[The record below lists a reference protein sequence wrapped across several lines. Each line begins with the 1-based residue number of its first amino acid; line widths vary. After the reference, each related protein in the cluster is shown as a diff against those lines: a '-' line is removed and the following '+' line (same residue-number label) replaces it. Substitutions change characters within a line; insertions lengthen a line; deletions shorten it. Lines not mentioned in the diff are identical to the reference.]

1 MTSTLGTVAHTSSGD
16 NTTKIHRAR
25 ATLSP
30 ALKQATPVVVD
41 HATGSWIHGTDGRSY
56 LDFTTGIG
64 VTSTGHCHP
73 RVVAAAQEQ
82 CGKIIHAQYTT
93 VMHQPLLELTDALGE
108 VLPDGIDS
116 VFYANSG
123 SEAVEASIRLARM
136 ATGRP
141 NIVVFQG
148 GFHGRTVAAASLTT
162 AGTRFSAGFSP
173 LMSGVHMAPFPY
185 AYRYGMDTDT
195 AVDFALRELDY
206 LFASRVAPNDTAAML
221 IEPVLGDGG
230 YLPTPP
236 AFLAGLRER
245 ADRHGIVLIVDEVQS
260 GVGRTGRFWGHEF
273 CDGLVP
279 DILITAKGIASGF
292 PISAIAAPTELMAKA
307 WPGSQGGT
315 YGGNAVAAAAG
326 VATLA
331 VIAEENLVDNAR
343 ERGDQLLAGL
353 ATLAERVPAIG
364 DVRGQGLMAGI
375 EFIDPDASGSVPTAN
390 AAAAAKVQ
398 QACIDQDLLTLT
410 CGPLGNVVRLIP
422 ALVVTADEI
431 DSGLARF
438 GAAVDAVLG

>member
-1 MTSTLGTVAHTSSGD
+1 M
-16 NTTKIHRAR
+16 

-41 HATGSWIHGTDGRSY
+41 HAAGSWIHGTDGVSY

-73 RVVAAAQEQ
+73 KVVAAAQEQ
-82 CGKIIHAQYTT
+82 VGKIIHAQYTT
-93 VMHQPLLELTDALGE
+93 VMHKPLLELTEKLGE
-108 VLPDGIDS
+108 KLPTGLDS

-123 SEAVEASIRLARM
+123 SEAVEAAIRLARM

-173 LMSGVHMAPFPY
+173 LMAGVHMSVFPY
-185 AYRYGMDTDT
+185 AYRYGMSEAE
-195 AVDFALRELDY
+195 AVEFALKELDY
-206 LFASRVAPNDTAAML
+206 LFLTRTAPQDTAAML

-236 AFLAGLRER
+236 AFLEGLRER
-245 ADRHGIVLIVDEVQS
+245 ADAHGIKLIIDEVQA
-260 GVGRTGRFWGHEF
+260 GVGRTGRFWGHQHAS
-273 CDGLVP
+273 VTP

-292 PISAIAAPTELMAKA
+292 PISAIAASTETMSKA

-326 VATLA
+326 VATLQ
-331 VIAEENLVDNAR
+331 VIDEEDLVTNAHN
-343 ERGDQLLAGL
+343 RGEQLLSAVRET
-353 ATLAERVPAIG
+353 ASQFDVIG
-364 DVRGQGLMAGI
+364 DVRGCGLMIGI
-375 EFIDPDASGSVPTAN
+375 EFTAPDGSADAAT
-390 AAAAAKVQ
+390 AAAVQ
-398 QACIDQDLLTLT
+398 QETTRQGLLTLT
-410 CGPLGNVVRLIP
+410 CGPAGNVIRLIP
-422 ALVVTADEI
+422 ALVVTEEEI
-431 DSGLARF
+431 ALGAQRF
-438 GAAVDAVLG
+438 EAAVKAVTSR

>member
-1 MTSTLGTVAHTSSGD
+1 MS
-16 NTTKIHRAR
+16 R

-41 HATGSWIHGTDGRSY
+41 HARGSWIHGTDGIDY

-73 RVVAAAQEQ
+73 KVVAAAQDQ

-93 VMHQPLLELTDALGE
+93 VMHKPLLELTDKLGDH
-108 VLPDGIDS
+108 LPDGLDS

-123 SEAVEASIRLARM
+123 SEAVEAAVRLARM
-136 ATGRP
+136 ATARP

-148 GFHGRTVAAASLTT
+148 GFHGRTVAAATLTT

-173 LMSGVHMAPFPY
+173 LMGGVHMAPFPY
-185 AYRYGMDTDT
+185 AYRYGWDEQT
-195 AVDFALRELDY
+195 AVDFALKELDY
-206 LFASRVAPNDTAAML
+206 VFASRVAPDDTAAFL

-236 AFLAGLRER
+236 AFLEGLRER
-245 ADRHGIVLIVDEVQS
+245 ADRYGIILILDEVQA
-260 GVGRTGRFWGHEF
+260 GVGRTGKFWGHQHT
-273 CDGLVP
+273 DGLVP

-292 PISAIAAPTELMAKA
+292 PISAIAAPEALMAKA

-326 VATLA
+326 VATLE
-331 VIAEENLVDNAR
+331 VIAEENLVENAR
-343 ERGDQLLAGL
+343 IRGDQMLRGLSELA
-353 ATLAERVPAIG
+353 PKFPQIG
-364 DVRGQGLMAGI
+364 NVRGIGLMAGI
-375 EFIDPDASGSVPTAN
+375 EFVDDAGTPDSGS
-390 AAAAAKVQ
+390 AAAVQ
-398 QACIDQDLLTLT
+398 QACIPEQLLTLT
-410 CGPLGNVVRLIP
+410 CGPLGNIVRLIP
-422 ALVVTADEI
+422 ALVVTEDEMAT
-431 DSGLARF
+431 GLNRF
-438 GAAVDAVLG
+438 EAALTAALG